1 MFCKPTCI
9 LAIIFIIGN
18 IYFTLNFDKNLMN
31 TYSNR
36 LNNELLIKYNKIKDE
51 RKMISVKGYCLGI
64 ITSLI
69 LMLLVY
75 KKTNIKYNI
84 CIVVATTFIIHYFY
98 YILSNKS
105 DWMILHLHT
114 TEQKKLWL
122 EIYKSCQYNY
132 HFGIFIGLIGSL
144 LLGCSFR

>member
-18 IYFTLNFDKNLMN
+18 IYFTLNFDKKLID
-31 TYSNR
+31 TYSDK
-36 LNNELLIKYNKIKDE
+36 LNKELLIKYNKIKDE
-51 RKMISVKGYCLGI
+51 RKMLSIKGYCLGI

-75 KKTNIKYNI
+75 NKTNIKYNI
-84 CIVVATTFIIHYFY
+84 CIVLSTTFIIHYFY
-98 YILSNKS
+98 YILSKKS

-114 TEQKKLWL
+114 NEQKKIMVRNLQVMSIQLSFWYFHRTNRCITPWL
-122 EIYKSCQYNY
+122 
-132 HFGIFIGLIGSL
+132 FI
-144 LLGCSFR
+144 